1 MTNSIILDPF
11 GGSGSTL
18 ITCEQTDRIC
28 RTIELDEKFCDV
40 IVNRYIEQVGS
51 TEGVS
56 VVRDGK
62 ACKYEE
68 VANGSE

>member
-1 MTNSIILDPF
+1 VSRPIVF
-11 GGSGSTL
+11 AG
-18 ITCEQTDRIC
+18 
-28 RTIELDEKFCDV
+28 TIELDEKFCEV
-40 IVNRYIEQVGS
+40 IVNRYIEQVGF